1 MTVTYRRGSIEDS
14 RAVFDVFVE
23 SIIDL
28 GERMNVMP
36 ISGGRDPQAMQ
47 SLWHRRRALFDFLAK
62 DAAQFW
68 LAEEEGKV
76 IAYARSIEHDGLLEL
91 TEFFV
96 APRNQSAGVGS
107 ELLARAFQSRTAQY
121 RVIIATTDNR
131 ALARYLKV
139 GVYARFPIKYFF
151 RKAERVEVKT
161 DLAFEPLVTDHHMA
175 DLNRIDRALIGHARP
190 VMHRWMATD
199 REGFVY
205 RRKGEVTG
213 YGYAN
218 GPYALMSDGDF
229 PAVLAHAES
238 RAAEKEK
245 NFGVEVPLINRR
257 AIQYLLE
264 RKCEIDSFNTMFMS
278 SEPFGR
284 FENYLC
290 FSPIF
295 FM

>member
-1 MTVTYRRGSIEDS
+1 MSITYRRGVIEDS

-23 SIIDL
+23 SVTDL
-28 GERMNVMP
+28 GEHMNITTIP
-36 ISGGRDPQAMQ
+36 GGRDPQAMQ
-47 SLWHRRRALFDFLAK
+47 SLWLRRRAMFEFLAR

-68 LAEEEGKV
+68 LAEEGGKV

-96 APRNQSAGVGS
+96 LPEHQSAGVGR
-107 ELLARAFQSRTAQY
+107 ELLARAFQSRTAQH
-121 RVIIATTDNR
+121 RVIIATTDGR
-131 ALARYLKV
+131 ALARYLKA
-139 GVYARFPIKYFF
+139 GVYARFPIKYFS

-161 DLAFEPLVTDHHMA
+161 DLAFEPLATDYHMP

-190 VMHRWMATD
+190 VMHRWMVTD

-205 RRKGEVTG
+205 RRRGEVIG

-218 GPYALMSDGDF
+218 GPYALMNDGDF
-229 PAVLAHAES
+229 PAALAHAES

-245 NFGVEVPLINRR
+245 NFGVEVPLVNRR
-257 AIQYLLE
+257 AIQYLLD
-264 RKCEIDSFNTMFMS
+264 RKCQIDAFHTLFMS